1 MDRQLT
7 ILGGGP
13 AGLALAFYAHRHNLS
28 FRLFEKSPRLGGL
41 CRTFKWGKHRYDS
54 GAHRFHDKDPESS
67 RDIKAL
73 LAQELHEVTS
83 ASKVLI
89 SGRLIDF
96 PPAPLKLLRSTKP
109 SQMGAVLRD
118 FIAGRWK
125 QRPEV
130 SFSDFAANRFGPTL
144 ANQFLLNYSEKVW
157 GLPADQLSVDVA
169 TRRLKGMSLHSLLI
183 ELFSPSRRTSHID
196 GHFLY
201 PRLGYGQLTEAM
213 VSAVPKLNLQTEH
226 EVVAVE
232 HSDGRI
238 RKIRFSNGR
247 VITRPGLV
255 VSTLPITRLVKLLEP
270 GLPETVQE
278 AAGSLRFRQIRLFY
292 LRLSRARHSENASI
306 YIPNSNACITRI
318 SEPKNRSKMMAPA
331 DETGL
336 LVEVPCFVE
345 TELFRLSDEALFD
358 RVQEEL
364 EGLGLLQRKDVL
376 GWRHHHL
383 PDAYPVYSLEYS
395 ANVETIL
402 NGLSEV
408 KNLRTLGRNGHFF
421 YSHLHDQM
429 SFARSFIS
437 QLKMDTPEGQ
447 ELEACFRF
455 RT

>member
-1 MDRQLT
+1 MVDRQLT

-41 CRTFKWGKHRYDS
+41 CQTFKWGKHRYDS

-67 RDIKAL
+67 RDIRAL

-83 ASKVLI
+83 GSKVLI

-109 SQMGAVLRD
+109 RQLGAVLRD

-125 QRPEV
+125 KRPEV
-130 SFSDFAANRFGPTL
+130 SFSDFAVNRFGLTL

-213 VSAVPKLNLQTEH
+213 VSAVPKLNPQTEH

-232 HSDGRI
+232 HSGDRI
-238 RKIRFSNGR
+238 RRIRFSNGQD
-247 VITRPGLV
+247 ITLSGLV
-255 VSTLPITRLVKLLEP
+255 LSTLPITRLVRLLRP
-270 GLPETVQE
+270 ALPETVQE
-278 AAGSLRFRQIRLFY
+278 AARGLRFRQIRLFY
-292 LRLSRARHSENASI
+292 LRLSKTRHSRNASI
-306 YIPNSNACITRI
+306 YIPNSNVCITRV
-318 SEPKNRSKMMAPA
+318 SEPKNRSEMMAPS

-336 LVEVPCFVE
+336 LVEVPCSVDSN
-345 TELFRLSDEALFD
+345 LFHLSNEALLD
-358 RVQEEL
+358 RVQREL
-364 EGLGLLQRKDVL
+364 EGLGLLKRKEVL

-383 PDAYPVYSLEYS
+383 ADAYPVYSLDYS
-395 ANVETIL
+395 EKLETISK
-402 NGLSEV
+402 GLSEF

-437 QLKMDTPEGQ
+437 QLELDTPER
-447 ELEACFRF
+447 EANPVEMIH
-455 RT
+455 